1 MSHKI
6 ADSRIIKKDDHKRFE
21 DYTFIDNNNIE
32 SRKVGNGNDDSD
44 PASSSNNK
52 NHKENMF
59 KLRNNP
65 KKDMKSRNKSRVVEG
80 HDTLS
85 RIHQFTNS
93 FCQGINLATLF

>member
-44 PASSSNNK
+44 PSSSSSNNK
-52 NHKENMF
+52 KHKENMF

-65 KKDMKSRNKSRVVEG
+65 KEDMKSRNKSRVVG
-80 HDTLS
+80 GPRYS
-85 RIHQFTNS
+85 VAFTNLRIV
-93 FCQGINLATLF
+93 FVKR